1 MVGPVPMHHTDLSFW
16 YMLEAEDWHCRL
28 KLDREVEAAYE
39 ERLSRL
45 CYNERVAQH
54 HQMAWGNVKKAR
66 AMELQYCKEYDER
79 FGARQYQQQ
88 RAFAF

>member
-1 MVGPVPMHHTDLSFW
+1 MRGPVAHTWCASARADR
-16 YMLEAEDWHCRL
+16 AACRL

-66 AMELQYCKEYDER
+66 AMELKHCKEYDET